1 MVPAITAWRC
11 AILSCAALMGLSG
24 IAAAQV
30 PPAQLPP
37 SPGAVQQQ
45 NIELQRK
52 LLEEERRRSSQETP
66 GSPLDTRAIE
76 KPEKPPGQAP
86 SLRFLLKRIEF
97 SPSEILS
104 KQELDDI
111 AAQYQGKEV
120 TFAELQSVVAKV
132 NALYRAKGVINA
144 EAVLPPQDVSGGV
157 VMVRLVEG
165 RIGRYNLDGAVTTR
179 EKYVLGRMHA
189 PIGSLL
195 DLKTLERDLIW
206 FNRTN
211 DVQLRAELKPGG
223 SFGTTDVE
231 LKLTEPGRHA
241 LHVFT
246 DNSGGKSV
254 GENRIGLIYQ
264 NRSLLGYRDELTVST
279 TRSEGDEGAALS
291 YALPVNTWGGRLQ
304 IGYNQDR
311 TKIKNGPF
319 ASLDISGTATAWSG
333 TFRQPFYV
341 TAANK
346 LEATLGYAERSSTT
360 WVSNVQLPKI
370 DTADIT
376 VGLDG
381 NRLDVGGTWTGNLN
395 FTSGHASK
403 PVHVPYTILRGF
415 LRRDQDLPGS
425 FRGRINLS
433 GQSTNFDLLPGSEQL
448 YIGGAGTVR
457 GYSNLAY
464 GGNSGYVANAELH
477 HAVPTFGVPN
487 VNVSGFV
494 FFDHGETKPV
504 GPGLNTIMLQSVGFG
519 ADFAIYRRVFGHLT
533 FGHQLR
539 DKPQEP
545 RNYRIDFSL
554 VMQVF

>member
-1 MVPAITAWRC
+1 M
-11 AILSCAALMGLSG
+11 
-24 IAAAQV
+24 
-30 PPAQLPP
+30 
-37 SPGAVQQQ
+37 
-45 NIELQRK
+45 
-52 LLEEERRRSSQETP
+52 
-66 GSPLDTRAIE
+66 
-76 KPEKPPGQAP
+76 QAP
-86 SLRFLLKRIEF
+86 ALRFLLKRIEF

-144 EAVLPPQDVSGGV
+144 EAVIPPQDVSGGV

-165 RIGRYNLDGAVTTR
+165 RIGRYNLEGAATTR
-179 EKYVLGRMHA
+179 EPYVLGRMHA

-231 LKLTEPGRHA
+231 LKLTEPARHA
-241 LHVFT
+241 LHLFT
-246 DNSGGKSV
+246 DSSGSRSV

-264 NRSLLGYRDELTVST
+264 NRSLLGYRDELTLST
-279 TRSEGDEGAALS
+279 THSAGDDGEALN
-291 YALPVNTWGGRLQ
+291 YALPVNTWGGRLLLA
-304 IGYNQDR
+304 YNEDR

-319 ASLDISGTATAWSG
+319 APLNISGTATAWSG
-333 TFRQPFYV
+333 TLRQPFYV

-346 LEATLGYAERSSTT
+346 LEATLGYAARSSTT
-360 WVSNVQLPKI
+360 WISNVQLPRI
-370 DTADIT
+370 DTNDIT
-376 VGLDG
+376 VGVDG
-381 NRLDVGGTWTGNLN
+381 NRLEADGTWTGNLN
-395 FTSGHASK
+395 FTSGRATK

-433 GQSTNFDLLPGSEQL
+433 GQSTNFDVLPGSEQL

-457 GYSNLAY
+457 GYSNLAF
-464 GGNSGYVANAELH
+464 GGNSGYVANVELH
-477 HAVPTFGVPN
+477 HAVPIFGESN
-487 VNVSGFV
+487 ANVSGFV
-494 FFDHGETKPV
+494 FFDNGETKPV
-504 GPGLNTIMLQSVGFG
+504 GPGLHTILLQSVGVG
-519 ADFAIYRRVFGHLT
+519 ADIAIFRRVFGHLT

-539 DKPQEP
+539 EQPQEP

-554 VMQVF
+554 VMELF